1 VAARGFKSPGAPWA
15 AELAGNAFSVI
26 ATAGGANLNPL
37 SYLNAYLAALA
48 EAGGKPPPDINRFL
62 LWSASAE
69 DLAAWRA
76 PPP

>member
-1 VAARGFKSPGAPWA
+1 
-15 AELAGNAFSVI
+15 VI

-37 SYLNAYLAALA
+37 SYLNAYLVACA

-62 LWSASAE
+62 PWSANPE
-69 DLAAWRA
+69 DLAAWQA

>member
-1 VAARGFKSPGAPWA
+1 
-15 AELAGNAFSVI
+15 VI
-26 ATAGGANLNPL
+26 ATAAQWDLNPL

-62 LWSASAE
+62 LWSASPE
-69 DLAAWRA
+69 DLTAREA